1 MSKNEKQSMFKIV
14 SLTKYQP
21 IFLFKQLE
29 NSVNTRLLRDQTL
42 NSVISQKQ
50 KVKKTKNDLS
60 RLQLST
66 NGLNPV
72 VKSYL

>member
-50 KVKKTKNDLS
+50 KVKKTKSDLS